1 MKGLILAAGK
11 GSRLYPI
18 THLIP
23 KPLLPLANRMTLDY
37 AFEKLRAIDV
47 TEIGVVVG
55 ENEDAMRKALGDGT
69 SHGVSITYIRQP
81 EPKGLAHA
89 VSFAKDFIAGDPFVL
104 YLGDAMY
111 GEGFEDLKKRFE
123 ESGCANLN
131 LVKAVD
137 DPSRFGVA
145 NVEGERI
152 VKLVEKPKNP
162 ESNLAMA
169 GLYFFG
175 PEIWDIFPKLEP
187 SARGEYEITDAIQML
202 IDEGKLVLAGVYTGA
217 WFDTGTLDSFLE
229 TSSFLID
236 GEKRIAASSVVVGE
250 VLHNVVVGEASHL
263 DCKSIED
270 SVIFSGSTIKVNGK
284 ISHCILAGPVEHDGD
299 LKDAIIHGDWKG

>member
-18 THLIP
+18 THVIP

-37 AFEKLRAIDV
+37 AFEKLRDIDV
-47 TEIGVVVG
+47 TDIGIVVG
-55 ENEDAMRKALGDGT
+55 ENEEAMRSALGDG
-69 SHGVSITYIRQP
+69 SAHGVTLTYIRQP

-89 VSFAKDFIAGDPFVL
+89 VSFAKDFIAGVPFVL

-111 GEGFEDLKKRFE
+111 GEGFGHLKKRFE

-145 NVEGERI
+145 NVDGEKI
-152 VKLVEKPKNP
+152 VEKPKQP

-175 PEIWDIFPKLEP
+175 PEIWEIFPTLKP
-187 SARGEYEITDAIQML
+187 SARGEYEITDAIQTL
-202 IDEGKLVLAGVYTGA
+202 IDQGKMVLAGVYTGA

-236 GEKRIAASSVVVGE
+236 GENRIAASSAVTGE
-250 VLHNVVVGEASHL
+250 VLSDVVVGEATHL
-263 DCKSIED
+263 FCQSVED
-270 SVIFSGSTIKVNGK
+270 SVIFPNAVVKVKGK
-284 ISHCILAGPVEHDGD
+284 IKHCILAGFVESDGD
-299 LKDAIIHGDWKG
+299 LENLIIHGDWKG